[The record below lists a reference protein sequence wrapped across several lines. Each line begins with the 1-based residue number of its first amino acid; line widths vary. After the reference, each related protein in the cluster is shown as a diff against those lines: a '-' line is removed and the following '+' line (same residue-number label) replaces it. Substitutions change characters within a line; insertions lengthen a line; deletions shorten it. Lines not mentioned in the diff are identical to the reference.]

1 MLRYLRNTF
10 LEKYI
15 KSNLFLLLFSDKII
29 ENFKFLLPYE
39 NDWLFFKNYKINKK
53 SIIIDIGAHWGE
65 SAITFR
71 KFYPDNKIVSFE
83 PNKDVFKKL
92 KKNTKNLDIDI
103 YNYGISNIKVSKLY
117 FPYYKNQQLSL
128 WGAVNLKKLK
138 NRIKKYTYL
147 NDNKINFKLIKCI
160 FKKLPKFKN
169 KIEIIKIDVEGHE
182 HHVIKTLNKVILRD
196 RPLFFI
202 EHNLGNFR
210 ETFIF
215 LKKRGYK
222 CFYYSDGKI
231 IQLKKMLY
239 INNLLSKRE
248 KKTINIIFK

>member
-1 MLRYLRNTF
+1 MIRKISKLKKNMYEVPVSYEMRSYTEGKKIGFPDAIAALYCLLKYWIIMLRYLRNTF

-92 KKNTKNLDIDI
+92 KK
-103 YNYGISNIKVSKLY
+103 
-117 FPYYKNQQLSL
+117 
-128 WGAVNLKKLK
+128 
-138 NRIKKYTYL
+138 KY
-147 NDNKINFKLIKCI
+147 
-160 FKKLPKFKN
+160 
-169 KIEIIKIDVEGHE
+169 
-182 HHVIKTLNKVILRD
+182 
-196 RPLFFI
+196 
-202 EHNLGNFR
+202 
-210 ETFIF
+210 
-215 LKKRGYK
+215 
-222 CFYYSDGKI
+222 
-231 IQLKKMLY
+231 
-239 INNLLSKRE
+239 
-248 KKTINIIFK
+248 